1 MDGSNN
7 LYNINMSP
15 LLSKRFEEHEKNILE
30 LKESINKIN
39 IQTESNTKLL
49 EECLLIL
56 QENRKIYLEALNK
69 IQQTEDKEIKPLI
82 SKLTTNMYMPTYEQ
96 RLLNRVWRTKDS
108 NLTIPE
114 IHTSSGFL
122 NIQAQLKK

>member
-30 LKESINKIN
+30 LKESVNKIN